1 MGMGA
6 ALGVAGALSNKAP
19 VRFLKFARALSL
31 DVTDESLGNGAAAL
45 LGAARG
51 ADRSGPGDAAWR
63 SFGPGSPATVEE
75 VERMA
80 AALVQARGGLA
91 AQEQS
96 GMTAAAAPVRLN
108 YNDYV
113 LYTETH
119 PEGAFE
125 LLDGVIFELAPEGDA
140 HVRTRMAIELYL
152 TQMLDL
158 ARYTPCTEVSFPA
171 PDWFDGPRPDNL
183 VARGPGLVDGRIRER
198 PIAEEVALVI
208 EVSSTSRRKDQ
219 QKAKAYAR
227 LAIPA

>member
-1 MGMGA
+1 
-6 ALGVAGALSNKAP
+6 
-19 VRFLKFARALSL
+19 
-31 DVTDESLGNGAAAL
+31 
-45 LGAARG
+45 
-51 ADRSGPGDAAWR
+51 
-63 SFGPGSPATVEE
+63 
-75 VERMA
+75 
-80 AALVQARGGLA
+80 
-91 AQEQS
+91 
-96 GMTAAAAPVRLN
+96 MTAAAAPVRLD

-152 TQMLDL
+152 TQTLDL

-227 LAIPA
+227 LAIPEYWLVDLESAEVIVYRDPAGEGGSAEYQWVGRFGREQTISSKAVDGLTVATDFLLQLAAAAR